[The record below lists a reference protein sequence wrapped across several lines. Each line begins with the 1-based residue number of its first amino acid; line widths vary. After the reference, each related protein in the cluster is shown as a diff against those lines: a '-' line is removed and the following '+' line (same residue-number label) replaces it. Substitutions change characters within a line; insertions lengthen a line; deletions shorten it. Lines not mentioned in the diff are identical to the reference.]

1 MSTQRKRGTNVHDMD
16 MELLAELEETSS
28 DDDENVDEEEETTQT
43 ATLYKELMKDRK
55 FLFTF

>member
-1 MSTQRKRGTNVHDMD
+1 MD

-28 DDDENVDEEEETTQT
+28 DDEQNDSEEEETTQT
-43 ATLYKELMKDRK
+43 ASLYKELMKDRK

>member
-1 MSTQRKRGTNVHDMD
+1 MD